1 MREYRPEITKQS
13 VKELNTVI
21 PEEKTDKIFNNCV
34 NTFINN
40 NNFIFTKHNKPS
52 NNIPSNNIQN
62 SSETRLIVNKYQ

>member
-1 MREYRPEITKQS
+1 M
-13 VKELNTVI
+13 KESSPN
-21 PEEKTDKIFNNCV
+21 EEPILVEEPAAQCMDADKIFNNCV
-34 NTFINN
+34 NTFID